1 MGLKYGPRVAGPE
14 WVLPTCSGHLHS
26 HCTTHLPSFPH
37 YITTPT
43 ITVPPVLC
51 LREYKQTLQA
61 GVQQNCPV
69 QQGSVSPKTVQ

>member
-51 LREYKQTLQA
+51 LREYKQTNITGRCPAELPCPA
-61 GVQQNCPV
+61 GQRVP
-69 QQGSVSPKTVQ
+69 